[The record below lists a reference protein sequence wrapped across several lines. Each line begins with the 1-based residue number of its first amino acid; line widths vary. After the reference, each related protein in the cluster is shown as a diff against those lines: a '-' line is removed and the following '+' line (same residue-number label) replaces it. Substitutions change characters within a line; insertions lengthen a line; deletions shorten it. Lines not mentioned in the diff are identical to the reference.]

1 MNRAFIILT
10 CITLVSPFFSFME
23 SKEEDN
29 GLSVEEFMAKVGKKE
44 KPVLVYFY
52 ADWCQPCKELKPVL
66 DQLEAEEKQN
76 VDLLRLDSDAN
87 PKLSEHFEI
96 NSLPYFII
104 FKNGK
109 NVWSHSG
116 KLNKSD
122 LISKISM
129 YKAVASGR

>member
-1 MNRAFIILT
+1 MNKVFIILT
-10 CITLVSPFFSFME
+10 CATLIRPSFSFTE
-23 SKEEDN
+23 NVKEDN
-29 GLSVEEFMAKVGKKE
+29 GLSVEEFMTKIGNKE

-66 DQLEAEEKQN
+66 DQFESEEKQN
-76 VDLLRLDSDAN
+76 ADVLRLDSDAN

-109 NVWSHSG
+109 NVWSYSG
-116 KLNKSD
+116 KLNKGD
-122 LISKISM
+122 LIAKINL
-129 YKAVASGR
+129 YKAASAGR